1 MVKFIYNR
9 LLAIWSMRYRLQTL
23 SMLTDIKII
32 KQNGITSVNIIDFE
46 APSEILAIVWA
57 SDSDSANDGI
67 TSDNL

>member
-1 MVKFIYNR
+1 
-9 LLAIWSMRYRLQTL
+9 
-23 SMLTDIKII
+23 MLTDIKII